1 MRSRT
6 PLQEQR
12 WVCHLV
18 GRAGGVSLGR
28 GASVPLSAIR
38 DGHRAR
44 CRVRSC
50 PSSSAQKRSGWD
62 GSTATRPAKARTRSC
77 RADEQESI
85 AVRDS
90 APRALR
96 SLAVGLRPASPC
108 PSDPGADAAN
118 AHHRSLSESCGA
130 AAPKRARGGPISE
143 AVSSAAASSLER
155 TEIST
160 RSSEQFEDSRWQGCS
175 RVEAGC
181 SCPGLST
188 HDSAGYIWNECCECP
203 DRRRAC

>member
-1 MRSRT
+1 MLGGNPRQFASVQVSVRMRSRT

-44 CRVRSC
+44 CSVRSC
-50 PSSSAQKRSGWD
+50 PFSSAQKRSGWD
-62 GSTATRPAKARTRSC
+62 GSTATRPAEARTRSC

-108 PSDPGADAAN
+108 PGGHVADAAN
-118 AHHRSLSESCGA
+118 AHHRPLSESCGA
-130 AAPKRARGGPISE
+130 AATDRARWAPISE
-143 AVSSAAASSLER
+143 AASSAAASSHR
-155 TEIST
+155 SP
-160 RSSEQFEDSRWQGCS
+160 RSSRDRTS
-175 RVEAGC
+175 
-181 SCPGLST
+181 
-188 HDSAGYIWNECCECP
+188 
-203 DRRRAC
+203 DRRCEDVAGW